1 MVCSLASQVSSQ
13 PRPDCWERNP
23 PQSRSCTSRLQLEF
37 RYRGRRWKRWRFDSF
52 PLLLSYQS
60 YFVGIYSRNVFNLP
74 NDSFSKCSCHCKLHC
89 DSQANFFLFLFFF
102 KSQLKKIPSRD
113 SAMAF
118 HQHTR
123 LSMVKLSCFSFSSP
137 NVLCYTLKGRLPHPL
152 L

>member
-1 MVCSLASQVSSQ
+1 MMCSLASQVSSQ

-102 KSQLKKIPSRD
+102 KSQLKKFPPGTLLWHSISTLASLWLSLAVSLFPLQMSFAIP
-113 SAMAF
+113 
-118 HQHTR
+118 
-123 LSMVKLSCFSFSSP
+123 
-137 NVLCYTLKGRLPHPL
+137 
-152 L
+152 